1 VAGEI
6 YGRGPLVTAL
16 PDIKTLNA
24 TKRMLLQNASLAIA
38 GMFTAAD
45 DGVLNPQTVTIAP
58 GAIIPVA
65 RNGGPQ
71 GPSLAPLPR
80 SGDFNLAQIVIND
93 LSVAIKKILLDDT
106 LPPDTMSARSATEV
120 NARMQEL
127 ASNMGSAF
135 GRLITE
141 AMLPLVA
148 RVLKVMDM
156 QNLIDMPLRVD
167 GQEVKVVPIS
177 PLAKAQNLE
186 ELESVLQFMQ
196 YTSQLGPAGMMAV
209 NQDRAIE
216 FVADR
221 LGVPPSLLSTPEERE
236 ALMADMAAAMQQE
249 EQAGGQI
256 PGMDS

>member
-1 VAGEI
+1 
-6 YGRGPLVTAL
+6 
-16 PDIKTLNA
+16 
-24 TKRMLLQNASLAIA
+24 
-38 GMFTAAD
+38 
-45 DGVLNPQTVTIAP
+45 
-58 GAIIPVA
+58 
-65 RNGGPQ
+65 
-71 GPSLAPLPR
+71 
-80 SGDFNLAQIVIND
+80 
-93 LSVAIKKILLDDT
+93 
-106 LPPDTMSARSATEV
+106 MSARSATEV

-186 ELESVLQFMQ
+186 ELQSVLQFMQ
-196 YTSQLGPAGMMAV
+196 YTAQLGPAGMMAV

-236 ALMADMAAAMQQE
+236 ALMADMAAAMQEQGPAGAAAEME
-249 EQAGGQI
+249 E
-256 PGMDS
+256 